1 MSNHILQNL
10 KTLIQTPDLA
20 SKKWIYEQYD
30 SQVMNDTIYC
40 KGDAAIVRV
49 HGTNKALAI
58 TTDCT
63 PRYVEADPFEGAKQA
78 VAETYRNISA
88 VGGKP
93 LAITNCLNFG
103 NPQKPEIMGQ
113 IVRAIKGINEAC
125 VALDYPVVSG
135 NVSLYN
141 ETDGKAIQ
149 PTPAIGGVGLLKNL
163 QQRCSL
169 NFKSLGDE
177 IFVIGKT
184 AGHVGSSLYER
195 EILKIE
201 NRNAPPKVD
210 LSEERK
216 NGEFVRSLIAS
227 GVINTCHDIS
237 DGGLLVAL
245 FEMCYKN
252 LGCSVDI
259 TELQANAEASDEQLF
274 FGEDQSRYL
283 VAVDPSLVSNLRKS
297 AKDAGVLLFKVG
309 TVEKDKLRVIAAGL
323 EGEELEADIEEL
335 KRINEEFLAKKFS

>member
-1 MSNHILQNL
+1 MSNQILQNL
-10 KTLIQTPDLA
+10 RILLQTPDLA

-30 SQVMNDTIYC
+30 SQVMNDTLYVR
-40 KGDAAIVRV
+40 GDAALVRV
-49 HGTNKALAI
+49 HGSKKALAI

-125 VALDYPVVSG
+125 LALDYPVVSG

-149 PTPAIGGVGLLKNL
+149 PTPAIGGVGLLKDL
-163 QQRCSL
+163 TQRCSA
-169 NFKSLGDE
+169 NFKSLNDE
-177 IFVIGKT
+177 IFIIGKT
-184 AGHVGSSLYER
+184 AGHIGSSLYER

-201 NRNAPPKVD
+201 NRNQPPQVD
-210 LSEERK
+210 LIEEKK
-216 NGEFVRSLIAS
+216 NGEFVRDLIATNI
-227 GVINTCHDIS
+227 INACHDIS
-237 DGGLLVAL
+237 DGGLLVSL
-245 FEMCYKN
+245 FEMCSDELACDIDIVELKTITNINDNELFFSEDQARYIVALDPMLVSNFRKKAKEN
-252 LGCSVDI
+252 NIAIFKIGFVIKDKIKIVSSLENQELEAEI
-259 TELQANAEASDEQLF
+259 TEL
-274 FGEDQSRYL
+274 
-283 VAVDPSLVSNLRKS
+283 K
-297 AKDAGVLLFKVG
+297 
-309 TVEKDKLRVIAAGL
+309 KL
-323 EGEELEADIEEL
+323 
-335 KRINEEFLAKKFS
+335 NEEFLAKKFS

>member
-1 MSNHILQNL
+1 MSNQILQNL
-10 KTLIQTPDLA
+10 KILLQTPDLA

-30 SQVMNDTIYC
+30 SQVMNDTLYTR
-40 KGDAAIVRV
+40 GDAAIVRV
-49 HGTNKALAI
+49 HGTHKALAI

-113 IVRAIKGINEAC
+113 IVRAIQGITEAC
-125 VALDYPVVSG
+125 KKLDYPVVSG

-149 PTPAIGGVGLLKNL
+149 PTPAIGGVGLLTDLSK
-163 QQRCSL
+163 RCSL
-169 NFKSLGDE
+169 DFKSIGDE

-184 AGHVGSSLYER
+184 FGHIGSSLYER

-201 NRNAPPKVD
+201 NLNSPPKVD
-210 LSEERK
+210 LDEEKR
-216 NGEFVRSLIAS
+216 NSEFVRGLIAQS
-227 GVINTCHDIS
+227 MINTCHDIS

-245 FEMCYKN
+245 FEMCCAKF
-252 LGCSVDI
+252 GCEIDI
-259 TELQANAEASDEQLF
+259 SELKKFQDLSDEQLL
-274 FGEDQSRYL
+274 FGEDQSRYI
-283 VAVDPSLVSNLRKS
+283 VAIDSSLVDDFKKH
-297 AKDAGVLLFKVG
+297 AKEKNIAIFRIGKVQ
-309 TVEKDKLRVIAAGL
+309 KDKIKISS
-323 EGEELEADIEEL
+323 EELEVVEL
-335 KRINEEFLAKKFS
+335 KKINEDLFVKKFS